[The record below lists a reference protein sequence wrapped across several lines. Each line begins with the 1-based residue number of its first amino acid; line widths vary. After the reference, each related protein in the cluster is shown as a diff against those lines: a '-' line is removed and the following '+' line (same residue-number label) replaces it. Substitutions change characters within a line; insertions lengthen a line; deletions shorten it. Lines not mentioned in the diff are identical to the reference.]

1 VSLDEVIHEM
11 LAPLREEI
19 ADLRRRV
26 ELAERGLKRPVY
38 DATQLQEE
46 LGFSH
51 GQAYNVLR
59 AHGTYIG
66 GRRRISATDLIRV
79 FSRDE
84 VDVPAPEGARTELK
98 RASAVN

>member
-1 VSLDEVIHEM
+1 MSLDEVITEM

-51 GQAYNVLR
+51 GQAYNVRR

-66 GRRRISATDLIRV
+66 GRGRISATDLICV

-84 VDVPAPEGARTELK
+84 VDVPAPARARNQFE